1 MPTRKEWL
9 KSAEQSKETIEKVRN
24 ESLDEEENAEFLD
37 YMERKRDW
45 QNAMAQNAYDDQIE

>member
-1 MPTRKEWL
+1 
-9 KSAEQSKETIEKVRN
+9 VRN
-24 ESLDEEENAEFLD
+24 ESLDDEENAEFLD